1 MSLSIADSGIRLAVL
16 CIVMALVATLVYR
29 FTYLGSVRVVPGA
42 LARGALQLAAISL
55 ILAAA
60 LAHIWSALLV
70 LAGMFVAASFTA
82 ARRSNAGTSGVWLT
96 IALASGIG
104 VVLPLMLLSGVV
116 PLQGVALV
124 PIGGIVL
131 GGAMTATSMAA
142 KRGLDA
148 VDDRYGEVEAALSLG
163 FSQRDARWE
172 VARTAASDALL
183 PGVDQTRTVGLVTLP
198 GAFVGVLLA
207 TGSAVQAGAVQILV
221 LAGLLLA
228 QTCSVAVALELVA
241 RGFVF
246 EVKLSGLREF
256 VDLVAAK
263 DAAGKIGGVCREGD
277 HCPADVFTGGH
288 AAGPHPA

>member
-29 FTYLGSVRVVPGA
+29 FTSLGSVRVVPGA

-70 LAGMFVAASFTA
+70 LVGMFAAASFTA
-82 ARRSNAGTSGVWLT
+82 ARRCGAGTSGAWLT

-116 PLQGVALV
+116 PLEGVALV

-148 VDDRYGEVEAALSLG
+148 VDDRYGGTEPWI
-163 FSQRDARWE
+163 FPARC
-172 VARTAASDALL
+172 
-183 PGVDQTRTVGLVTLP
+183 TVGNSPHRCLRRP
-198 GAFVGVLLA
+198 A
-207 TGSAVQAGAVQILV
+207 TGSRPDAHRRPRDIARRFCRRFARDGVGRSSRCRANSCAGRAAVGAN
-221 LAGLLLA
+221 LLGR
-228 QTCSVAVALELVA
+228 
-241 RGFVF
+241 RGVGTRRPRFR
-246 EVKLSGLREF
+246 LSR
-256 VDLVAAK
+256 
-263 DAAGKIGGVCREGD
+263 
-277 HCPADVFTGGH
+277 
-288 AAGPHPA
+288 

>member
-29 FTYLGSVRVVPGA
+29 FTSLGSVRVVPGA

-70 LAGMFVAASFTA
+70 LVGMFAAASFTA
-82 ARRSNAGTSGVWLT
+82 ARRCGAGTSGAWLT

-116 PLQGVALV
+116 PLEGIALV

-228 QTCSVAVALELVA
+228 QTCSVAVALEFVA

-246 EVKLSGLREF
+246 R
-256 VDLVAAK
+256 
-263 DAAGKIGGVCREGD
+263 GKTVR
-277 HCPADVFTGGH
+277 PARVR
-288 AAGPHPA
+288 

>member
-1 MSLSIADSGIRLAVL
+1 MSISIADSGIRLGLLCLVMAVL
-16 CIVMALVATLVYR
+16 AALVYR
-29 FTYLGSVRVVPGA
+29 FTRIGSVRVVPGA
-42 LARGALQLAAISL
+42 LVRGAIQLAAISL

-60 LAHIWSALLV
+60 LAHLWSAVLV
-70 LAGMFVAASFTA
+70 LIGMFAAASFTA
-82 ARRSNAGTSGVWLT
+82 ARRSKSGRSGAWLSVALLAG
-96 IALASGIG
+96 IA
-104 VVLPLMLLSGVV
+104 VVLPLMLVSGVV
-116 PLQGVALV
+116 PLEGVALV
-124 PIGGIVL
+124 PIGGIVM

-148 VDDRYGEVEAALSLG
+148 VDSRYGEVEAALSLG

-228 QTCSVAVALELVA
+228 QTCSVAVAIELVA
-241 RGFVF
+241 RGFV
-246 EVKLSGLREF
+246 VRGKAVR
-256 VDLVAAK
+256 
-263 DAAGKIGGVCREGD
+263 AGRVR
-277 HCPADVFTGGH
+277 
-288 AAGPHPA
+288 